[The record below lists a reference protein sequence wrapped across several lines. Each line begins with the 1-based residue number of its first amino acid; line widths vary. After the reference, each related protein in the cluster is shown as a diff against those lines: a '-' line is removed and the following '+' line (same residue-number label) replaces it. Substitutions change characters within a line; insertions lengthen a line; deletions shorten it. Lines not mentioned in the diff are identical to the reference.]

1 MFAAGQI
8 FIPDKI
14 RISTV
19 LGGQMLLSSPMEE
32 FTAFLKRLFPAQK
45 ATEKIKLNRE
55 GLVFFSHLC

>member
-32 FTAFLKRLFPAQK
+32 FTAFLKRLFPAQN
-45 ATEKIKLNRE
+45 ATEKIKLN
-55 GLVFFSHLC
+55 